1 MTYADNRPTILT
13 PLPIANYPQMHAS
26 PTPPPGAKEGDFWFN
41 NSPLVHLLYI
51 YDSGSF
57 KPVEHRG
64 PKMTVSPAQP
74 TGPAV
79 DGDFWFDPVTK
90 KLHVMAL
97 LVWQEVA

>member
-1 MTYADNRPTILT
+1 
-13 PLPIANYPQMHAS
+13 
-26 PTPPPGAKEGDFWFN
+26 
-41 NSPLVHLLYI
+41 
-51 YDSGSF
+51 
-57 KPVEHRG
+57 
-64 PKMTVSPAQP
+64 MTVSPAQP